1 MSQNLSKEKFKK
13 AMLISRLLLTLT
25 STPPTD
31 VRTMT
36 RYDNWFVR
44 FWRKVYNPL
53 GFKKGYNFPLFFIFG
68 GAMLGFS
75 LARISYLNISGDA
88 PSSFKTGAVTGEW
101 FWYQSGIHRVGI
113 TLHLTTIVP
122 AGVLMVF
129 QFVPIIRYKAIL
141 FHRIN
146 GYLIIILATLGN
158 IGAIMIARRAFGGT
172 LATQSAV
179 GYLVIATTIF
189 MALAYYNIKR
199 LQIDQHRA
207 WMLRAMFALGT
218 IITLRIIMAL
228 ASGIISSIGSYSTV
242 INCGE
247 IEFIY
252 ANSPAALQSR
262 YPTCV
267 GGNNTD
273 VVVKADINSPFGEE
287 QKASMV
293 LTFGMA
299 WWVAIAMHAVGV
311 EVYLRLTAAEG
322 ERLRGV
328 SCEMQRKAG
337 MRSPGSAGLTGDRLG
352 DVGKWEAPRETA

>member
-1 MSQNLSKEKFKK
+1 
-13 AMLISRLLLTLT
+13 
-25 STPPTD
+25 
-31 VRTMT
+31 MT
-36 RYDNWFVR
+36 HYDNWFVR

-88 PSSFKTGAVTGEW
+88 PSSFKSAAVTGEW
-101 FWYQSGIHRVGI
+101 LWYQHGIHRVGI

-122 AGVLMVF
+122 AGILMVF
-129 QFVPIIRYKAIL
+129 QFVPIIRYKTIV

-146 GYLIIILATLGN
+146 GYLIILLATLGN
-158 IGAIMIARRAFGGT
+158 VGAIMIARRAFGGT

-179 GYLVIATTIF
+179 GYLVIATTISI
-189 MALAYYNIKR
+189 ALAYYNIKR

-218 IITLRIIMAL
+218 IITLRIIMTL
-228 ASGIISSIGSYSTV
+228 ASGIISSIGSYSAAM
-242 INCGE
+242 NCGE
-247 IEFIY
+247 IAFIY

-273 VVVKADINSPFGEE
+273 VVVKADINSAFGEE

-328 SCEMQRKAG
+328 SCEMQKKAG
-337 MRSPGSAGLTGDRLG
+337 LRNPGSAGLTSDRLG
-352 DVGKWEAPRETA
+352 DVGKWEVPGETV